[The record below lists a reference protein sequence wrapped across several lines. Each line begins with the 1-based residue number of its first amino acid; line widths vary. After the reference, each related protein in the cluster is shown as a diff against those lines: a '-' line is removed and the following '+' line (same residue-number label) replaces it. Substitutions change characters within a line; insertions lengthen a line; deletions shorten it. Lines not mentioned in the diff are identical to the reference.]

1 VLSVDLDRQVSQPHF
16 ARDARFLQMVANLI
30 GQAARLAQLV
40 EGERKELMGETRR
53 LKKELAG
60 KYKLDSVIGTSKLM
74 QEVFAEVHQC
84 APGRTTVLLRGES
97 GTGKEVI
104 ARAIHYL
111 STRKDGPFIKVNCAA
126 LSETLLESELFGHE
140 RGAFTGA
147 HTERKGRFEQAH
159 GGTLFLDEIGDISPS
174 FQAKLL
180 RVLQEREFERVG
192 GNKAIK
198 VDVRL
203 ICATNRDLEKAVAAG
218 EFRSDLYYRINVVP
232 IFLPP
237 LRDRVE
243 DIPRLVEHFL
253 DGFNKE
259 NKRGLSVS
267 RGALAVL
274 TGCYWPGNVRELQN
288 CVERAATMTMGSV
301 ITEASFP
308 CSQNRCLTRTLHQ
321 PMLRDIPVV
330 AAEVVPV
337 SAPDA
342 FDEPILTET
351 AGAAA
356 AYNTPD
362 LPSLDG
368 RIRSHTP
375 ATADSVGPPQ
385 NERERLIWAMEKC
398 GWVQAKAARVLGL
411 TARQMGY
418 ALQKHQIPIKRF

>member
-1 VLSVDLDRQVSQPHF
+1 
-16 ARDARFLQMVANLI
+16 
-30 GQAARLAQLV
+30 
-40 EGERKELMGETRR
+40 
-53 LKKELAG
+53 
-60 KYKLDSVIGTSKLM
+60 
-74 QEVFAEVHQC
+74 
-84 APGRTTVLLRGES
+84 
-97 GTGKEVI
+97 
-104 ARAIHYL
+104 
-111 STRKDGPFIKVNCAA
+111 
-126 LSETLLESELFGHE
+126 
-140 RGAFTGA
+140 
-147 HTERKGRFEQAH
+147 
-159 GGTLFLDEIGDISPS
+159 
-174 FQAKLL
+174 
-180 RVLQEREFERVG
+180 
-192 GNKAIK
+192 
-198 VDVRL
+198 
-203 ICATNRDLEKAVAAG
+203 
-218 EFRSDLYYRINVVP
+218 
-232 IFLPP
+232 
-237 LRDRVE
+237 
-243 DIPRLVEHFL
+243 
-253 DGFNKE
+253 
-259 NKRGLSVS
+259 
-267 RGALAVL
+267 
-274 TGCYWPGNVRELQN
+274 LQN

-375 ATADSVGPPQ
+375 AAADSVGPPQ